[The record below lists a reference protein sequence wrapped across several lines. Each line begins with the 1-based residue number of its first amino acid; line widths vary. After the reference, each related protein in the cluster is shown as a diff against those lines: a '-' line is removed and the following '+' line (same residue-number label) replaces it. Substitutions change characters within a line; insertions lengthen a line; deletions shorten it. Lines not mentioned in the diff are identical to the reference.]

1 MRIIFLEMMNRKGIN
16 MLSSIVFFKECI
28 KQINKSSSS
37 IQNFYISKGVCESA
51 IKALEKQQPKKIMYR
66 EQNYGTPYLCP
77 ECEADQVKV
86 EFFNENKAKE
96 QYSFCCNCGQKL
108 DWDYK

>member
-1 MRIIFLEMMNRKGIN
+1 

-51 IKALEKQQPKKIMYR
+51 LKALEKQQPVRVDYEGDGYSDGQLVYDTWI
-66 EQNYGTPYLCP
+66 CP
-77 ECEADQVKV
+77 
-86 EFFNENKAKE
+86 
-96 QYSFCCNCGQKL
+96 NCGQRYEV
-108 DWDYK
+108 DYDNYNYCPNCGQHIDLSN